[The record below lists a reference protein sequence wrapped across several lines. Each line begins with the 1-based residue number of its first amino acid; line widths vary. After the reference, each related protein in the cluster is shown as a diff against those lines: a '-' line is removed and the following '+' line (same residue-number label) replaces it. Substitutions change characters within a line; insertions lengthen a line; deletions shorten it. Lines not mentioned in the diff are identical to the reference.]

1 MAQYIA
7 FIELERG
14 QSGDMLGVAFPDFPG
29 LASAGDDYAS
39 AYRNA
44 HEALSGHADVMKKHG
59 ERIPNPRTLEQIEK
73 EWDDFPDWKDT
84 KYAVAYID
92 LLPSSETKRYTISMD
107 AKLMARIDSRTKN
120 RSAFLASAAERMLSD
135 NRMKA

>member
-7 FIELERG
+7 FVEQERERRD
-14 QSGDMLGVAFPDFPG
+14 DMLGVVFPDFPG
-29 LASAGDDYAS
+29 LVSAGDNFCD

-44 HEALSGHADVMKKHG
+44 HEALSGHAAVMRENG
-59 ERIPNPRTLEQIEK
+59 EHIPAPRTLEQIEA
-73 EWDDFPDWKDT
+73 EWADFADWKDT

-107 AKLMARIDSRTKN
+107 SRLMAQIDSRTKN
-120 RSAFLASAAERMLSD
+120 RSAFLASAAEQMLSD
-135 NRMKA
+135 DRIEA